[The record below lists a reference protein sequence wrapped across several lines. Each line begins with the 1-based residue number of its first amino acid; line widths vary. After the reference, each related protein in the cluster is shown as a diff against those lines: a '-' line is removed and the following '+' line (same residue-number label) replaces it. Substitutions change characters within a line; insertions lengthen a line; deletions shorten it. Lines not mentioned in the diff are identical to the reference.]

1 MNTYKILKFSTM
13 WSTSSLTNKVE
24 KILSEKEKEGWEI
37 VSVAFGTNLW
47 YVPTAFITIKKA
59 E

>member
-1 MNTYKILKFSTM
+1 MNTYKILKYSTM
-13 WSTSSLTNKVE
+13 WSTSALTQKVE
-24 KILSEKEKEGWEI
+24 QLLTEKENEGWRI

-47 YVPTAFITIKKA
+47 CM